1 MGVNLSYG
9 NQRAR
14 SEQKVEQQTHAGS
27 QLTAGRDLR
36 LQATQGDIDI
46 TGSQL
51 KAGRDTTL
59 SAARDILLHSSQDN
73 ETLSGKNS
81 SHGGSLGVGIG
92 ASGNSAGISISA
104 SVNASKG
111 KENGTSLAHQET
123 TLDSGGLVT
132 LHSGRDTTLT
142 GAQVNGE
149 RIAAQVGRNLTL
161 TSEQDSNRYDSKQQ
175 SASAGG
181 SFTFG
186 SMTGSGSF
194 NLSQDKMH
202 STYDSVQEQTGLFA
216 GKGGFDVKVGE
227 HTQLNEEVERLFA
240 ERRATAAGKV

>member
-9 NQRAR
+9 NQR
-14 SEQKVEQQTHAGS
+14 
-27 QLTAGRDLR
+27 TA
-36 LQATQGDIDI
+36 Q
-46 TGSQL
+46 
-51 KAGRDTTL
+51 
-59 SAARDILLHSSQDN
+59 DILLHSSQDN

-92 ASGNSAGISISA
+92 ASGNSAGISIST

-111 KENGTSLAHQET
+111 KENGSSLAHQET
-123 TLDSGGLVT
+123 TLDSGGVVT

-175 SASAGG
+175 SASAGE
-181 SFTFG
+181 SCTF
-186 SMTGSGSF
+186 STMSPSGSV
-194 NLSQDKMH
+194 NLARDKMD
-202 STYDSVQEQTGLFA
+202 STYRSVQAQTGIFA
-216 GKGGFDVKVGE
+216 GQGGFTIDVGK
-227 HTQLNEEVERLFA
+227 HTQLNGAV
-240 ERRATAAGKV
+240 